1 MIKCESCCLPCSIS
15 FLFEPVVVCLFVG
28 VHYIIKRCTQVLH
41 NCASVSNWPRSIYRF
56 FFPALQ
62 RKTTRPHP
70 PKPKQCTPLHSAV
83 SRVAASQPQLHI
95 RPLTQP
101 RRPARARP
109 SRLPARSRS
118 PTSRHNGRCSVLPSR
133 LLYISNSRRS
143 SRKTGRHFLL
153 LRRKPVR

>member
-1 MIKCESCCLPCSIS
+1 MRILLPA
-15 FLFEPVVVCLFVG
+15 LFNFFSLRARRRLFVCG
-28 VHYIIKRCTQVLH
+28 SALHNKRCTQVLH

-56 FFPALQ
+56 FFSLQ
-62 RKTTRPHP
+62 RKQPT
-70 PKPKQCTPLHSAV
+70 PKQCTPLHSAV

-95 RPLTQP
+95 RPPTQP

>member
-41 NCASVSNWPRSIYRF
+41 NCASVRIGPAPFTAF
-56 FFPALQ
+56 FFRTATKDSSTP
-62 RKTTRPHP
+62 P

-133 LLYISNSRRS
+133 LLYISSSKRS